1 MQESVMKNTLLIL
14 AGAAACGAV
23 SAAPVSY
30 DIDPEHTYPSFEADH
45 MGLSIWRGKFN
56 KTAGKVTLDRAA
68 GTGTVEVTVEI
79 ASIDFGHPKVNEYV
93 AGPEQLNAAKYPKA
107 TYRGRLGGFVDGA
120 PTSVAGELTLHGVTR
135 PVALEINSFKCI
147 PHPLLKRELCG
158 ADAFGTFDRS
168 QFGLDYG
175 PQYGF
180 KPDVTLRIQVE
191 ALRVE

>member
-1 MQESVMKNTLLIL
+1 MKKTLLIP
-14 AGAAACGAV
+14 AGLLACGVV
-23 SAAPVSY
+23 SAAPVTY

-45 MGLSIWRGKFN
+45 MGLSVWRGKFN
-56 KTAGKVTLDRAA
+56 KTTGKVTLDRAA
-68 GTGTVEVTVEI
+68 GMGTVEVTVEI
-79 ASIDFGHPKVNEYV
+79 ASIDFGHPKVDEYV
-93 AGPEQLNAAKYPKA
+93 AGKEQLDAAKYPSA
-107 TYRGRLGGFVDGA
+107 IYRGRLGGFVGGA
-120 PTSVAGELTLHGVTR
+120 PSSVAGELTLHGVTR
-135 PVALEINSFKCI
+135 PVSLEINSFKCI

-191 ALRVE
+191 ALRAE

>member
-1 MQESVMKNTLLIL
+1 MKNIALIL
-14 AGAAACGAV
+14 VGIATSSAV

-30 DIDPEHTYPSFEADH
+30 NIDPEHTYPSFEADH
-45 MGLSIWRGKFN
+45 MGLSIWRGKFD
-56 KTAGKVTLDRAA
+56 KTTGTVTMDRAA
-68 GTGTVEVTVEI
+68 GTGTVKITVRI

-93 AGPEQLNAAKYPKA
+93 AGPEQLNAAKYPVA
-107 TYRGRLGGFVDGA
+107 TYEGRLGGFVDGA

-135 PVALEINSFKCI
+135 PVGLEINSFKCI

-168 QFGLDYG
+168 EFGLDYG

-191 ALRVE
+191 ALRAE